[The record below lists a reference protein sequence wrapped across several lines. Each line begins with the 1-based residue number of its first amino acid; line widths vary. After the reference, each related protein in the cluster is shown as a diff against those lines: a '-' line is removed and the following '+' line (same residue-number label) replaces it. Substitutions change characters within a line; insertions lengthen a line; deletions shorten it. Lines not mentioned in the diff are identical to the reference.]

1 MFEALMVLAPH
12 EQVNREIR
20 PYNRHALLHMVSTY
34 TCISTQDIV
43 SFPCFIFI
51 INESQYIL
59 LQLAFLIRHYVF
71 EIHAC
76 VSCIFHGCIVL
87 PT

>member
-1 MFEALMVLAPH
+1 MFEALMVSAPH

-20 PYNRHALLHMVSTY
+20 PYNHHALLYMVTTY

-51 INESQYIL
+51 INESQCMYSSATCFPYSTL
-59 LQLAFLIRHYVF
+59 HF
-71 EIHAC
+71 
-76 VSCIFHGCIVL
+76 
-87 PT
+87 